1 MALFDTTANIQ
12 AAGYEGLLI
21 DAPPGGVESYV
32 AQAAVRAGFAVAYG
46 ADMATTRRQV
56 IPIPAA
62 AAAYPADVDAIAGQ
76 FAPIASAVAPQRLTA
91 VAALDGVIGIERI
104 YPARP
109 VTFDWNA
116 DAGWD
121 TLIGFLLCTVYG
133 EDAEGNPISEDVI
146 RNNAGAVAVAV
157 ETRQCFSR
165 VHTLDIGASNAA
177 TGTCTVG
184 VAPTRIEYS
193 ELDLPGVALY
203 NVAREPSA
211 VAAVTFDALET
222 LAVCHRGLVW
232 AVAVDAVVPGDIVTV
247 RIAAGGGGLG
257 SLSGTEPFPAGGN
270 FAKLLNAHWAT
281 AAAAGG
287 LAKISLGGF

>member
-1 MALFDTTANIQ
+1 MALWDTNANIQ

-32 AQAAVRAGFAVAYG
+32 AQTAVRAGFAVAYG
-46 ADMATTRRQV
+46 TDIATTRKQV

-62 AAAYPADVDAIAGQ
+62 AAAYPADPDAIAVDV
-76 FAPIASAVAPQRLTA
+76 ASVVAPARLTA
-91 VAALDGVIGIERI
+91 VADLDGVIGIERI

-109 VTFDWNA
+109 LTFDWDA

-121 TLIGFLLCTVYG
+121 TILGFLLCTVYG

-165 VHTLDIGASNAA
+165 VHTVDLGASNAA
-177 TGTCTVG
+177 TGLLDIG

-211 VAAVTFDALET
+211 TAAVTFDAGET

-232 AVAVDAVVPGDIVTV
+232 AVAVDVVVPGDIVTV

-257 SLSGTEPFPAGGN
+257 SLSGTEPFPSAGN